1 MVGIQQMPVEL
12 SNQWTVEGSPFG
24 RYLQRHTAAT
34 RWSKDNCE
42 MRNLTELKNMV
53 VLENGP
59 SNSPSHQLLLGSI
72 FVLGLVSAQT
82 DWYEISKPGVS

>member
-1 MVGIQQMPVEL
+1 MVGVQQMPVEL

-34 RWSKDNCE
+34 RWSEDNCK

-53 VLENGP
+53 VLKNGP
-59 SNSPSHQLLLGSI
+59 SNSSSHQLLLGSI

-82 DWYEISKPGVS
+82 DWYEISKPGAS